1 LRSRRGAVRPDRA
14 DTMPACGIGERAMDI
29 DRRAR
34 RREGAAAHVHSV
46 LPSCLMLSA
55 SSVGELQGR
64 LSRPRP
70 GLRWRRYPIKFPEL
84 YASDTIAGA
93 PKGVMLFGPPGTG
106 RACAGM
112 ANPSASASV
121 GRVPGIPPLA
131 LPCFWDLACVV
142 STAVD
147 RWATLRF
154 TALAPDDACK
164 GRRDRERR
172 LLHRPPL
179 PLPPP

>member
-1 LRSRRGAVRPDRA
+1 MG
-14 DTMPACGIGERAMDI
+14 I

-34 RREGAAAHVHSV
+34 RREGAAAHVHRV

-55 SSVGELQGR
+55 SSVGELRRRAPRAFEPPAARVALAQVSHQVPRALCERHDRRRAKGCTA
-64 LSRPRP
+64 LRPARH
-70 GLRWRRYPIKFPEL
+70 GQSVCRHW
-84 YASDTIAGA
+84 
-93 PKGVMLFGPPGTG
+93 
-106 RACAGM
+106 

-121 GRVPGIPPLA
+121 GRVPGVPPPA
-131 LPCFWDLACVV
+131 LPCFWDLACAV
-142 STAVD
+142 SSAEGTAVD

-172 LLHRPPL
+172 RLHRPP
-179 PLPPP
+179 PPPPPP